1 MRIVNKVEFFQS
13 SIFIEILEDIL
24 KVFKIRDQVLNLFY

>member
-13 SIFIEILEDIL
+13 FIFIEILENIL
-24 KVFKIRDQVLNLFY
+24 KVFKIRDQVLNLFH